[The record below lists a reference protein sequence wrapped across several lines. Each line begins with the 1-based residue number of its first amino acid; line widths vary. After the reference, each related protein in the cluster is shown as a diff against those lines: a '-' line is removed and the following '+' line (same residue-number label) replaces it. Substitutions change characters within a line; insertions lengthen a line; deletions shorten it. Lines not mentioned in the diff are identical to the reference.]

1 MTEVVGIAD
10 LNQMTVVKRWQIVDM
25 PRKYSIA
32 EHSYRVAMIA
42 AQIAEFMG
50 FDVEFQQRCI
60 GIGLIHDIEEIFT
73 GDTPTPIKKFLKNND
88 AYQATVADKVYDT
101 FHGTTPTDCV
111 SEKHVVKLAD
121 YADTLFELFEARS
134 LSYNV
139 HSIEAKVIYALDEY
153 IEHLDLEGPEGFRE
167 KMYFKEIPFDHAELD
182 VKSFMFRMISKSVT
196 RIF

>member
-1 MTEVVGIAD
+1 MSKVVGIAD

-25 PRKYSIA
+25 SRKYSIA
-32 EHSYRVAMIA
+32 EHSYRVAMIS

-88 AYQATVADKVYDT
+88 AYQATVAQKVYDT
-101 FHGTTPTDCV
+101 FHGTKPTNCV
-111 SEKHVVKLAD
+111 SENHVVKLAD
-121 YADTLFELFEARS
+121 YADTLFELFEARG
-134 LSYNV
+134 LNYNV
-139 HSIEAKVIYALDEY
+139 HSIEGAVREAFNTY
-153 IEHLDLEGPEGFRE
+153 IEFLDTEGPAEFRG
-167 KMYFKEIPFDHAELD
+167 KMSIPDIPFDQSEQDVRSFILD
-182 VKSFMFRMISKSVT
+182 MVIKPVT